1 MQDDI
6 INISQFLFLSSWF
19 AFAGVVFILAL
30 IARFYQNLSGKQTY
44 YRFFAIPIFTFGVG
58 IARYV
63 SIGRWTGDWLGDSLF
78 SITGVLLSG
87 LCYVLYKQMTTRR
100 N

>member
-1 MQDDI
+1 MQDDLVS
-6 INISQFLFLSSWF
+6 INQFLFLASWF

-30 IARFYQNLSGKQTY
+30 IARFYENLSGKQTY
-44 YRFFAIPIFTFGVG
+44 YRFFVVPVLTFGVA

-63 SIGRWTGDWLGDSLF
+63 SVGQWTGDWLGDLLST
-78 SITGVLLSG
+78 ITGILLSG

-100 N
+100 K